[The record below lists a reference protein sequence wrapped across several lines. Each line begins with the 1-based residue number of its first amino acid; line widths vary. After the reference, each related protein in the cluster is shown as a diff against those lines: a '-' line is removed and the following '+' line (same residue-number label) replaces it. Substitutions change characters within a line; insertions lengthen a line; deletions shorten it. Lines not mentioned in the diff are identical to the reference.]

1 MVFGV
6 TWFIPFYLNYILE
19 LFFSLSIWSLT
30 CTLAMHSVLLDI
42 CFTWNIGM
50 FHVKH
55 SSSCLFCSSLQHI
68 FCLLNKKLRKIVI
81 FGLWRYL
88 VYSLLF
94 KLYTGVILFTFY
106 LVFDLYS
113 GDALGTYGYMFH
125 VEHWNVPRET

>member
-1 MVFGV
+1 MVFGA
-6 TWFIPFYLNYILE
+6 TWFILFFLNYIRGFYL
-19 LFFSLSIWSLT
+19 LLSIWSLT
-30 CTLAMHSVLLDI
+30 CTLAMHSVLMDI
-42 CFTWNIGM
+42 CFTWNIPM

-68 FCLLNKKLRKIVI
+68 FCLLNKELRKIVI

-94 KLYTGVILFTFY
+94 KLYTGFLLFTFY
-106 LVFDLYS
+106 LVFDLYFS
-113 GDALGTYGYMFH
+113 DTLDTSGYMFH